1 MRMNHDLSNTNVS
14 LQKEND
20 VYVIRH
26 DDTVAGKIWMEN
38 DTVNIHIQPE
48 YQGRHYA
55 TNALYLFTAYAHD
68 NLKVHEI
75 RAVVPAGDVFF
86 EQVAFVVGKS
96 AKSGFDVGRN
106 VGDAEVVD
114 AERERRR
121 SAYGHLRHRHDC
133 FVLCKLHDPAA
144 LGLCS
149 PEIQVRPSS
158 CAASPA
164 P

>member
-75 RAVVPAGDVFF
+75 RAAVPVGEFIIKHVVEHCGYHSQLPGN
-86 EQVAFVVGKS
+86 E
-96 AKSGFDVGRN
+96 
-106 VGDAEVVD
+106 
-114 AERERRR
+114 
-121 SAYGHLRHRHDC
+121 L
-133 FVLCKLHDPAA
+133 P
-144 LGLCS
+144 GLKRM
-149 PEIQVRPSS
+149 I
-158 CAASPA
+158 
-164 P
+164 